1 MVHRKISYYEN
12 IMTKFASYLTFLP
25 VFIALSLMNIRAF
38 SAEKSKTSRWT
49 AAKMFEKKDIDMDGF
64 LSFEEFKRGGNEKFL
79 KNAEKRFQTL
89 DTNQDKKVSLDE
101 LKSGWASMTRNKTN

>member
-1 MVHRKISYYEN
+1 
-12 IMTKFASYLTFLP
+12 MTKFSSYLTFLP
-25 VFIALSLMNIRAF
+25 VFVVVCLMNIRAF

-79 KNAEKRFQTL
+79 ENAEKRFQTL
-89 DTNQDKKVSLDE
+89 DTNQDKKVSLGE
-101 LKSGWASMTRNKTN
+101 LKSGWASMTRNKKK

>member
-1 MVHRKISYYEN
+1 MVHRKISSRKN
-12 IMTKFASYLTFLP
+12 IMTKFSSYLTFLP
-25 VFIALSLMNIRAF
+25 VFVVVCLMTIRAF

-49 AAKMFEKKDIDMDGF
+49 AAKMFEKKDIDIDGF
-64 LSFEEFKRGGNEKFL
+64 LSFEEFKHGGNEKFL
-79 KNAEKRFQTL
+79 KTAEKRFQTL

>member
-1 MVHRKISYYEN
+1 MVHRKISSRKN
-12 IMTKFASYLTFLP
+12 IMTKFSSYLTFLP
-25 VFIALSLMNIRAF
+25 VFVVVCLMTIRAF

-79 KNAEKRFQTL
+79 QNAEKRFQTL
-89 DTNQDKKVSLDE
+89 DTNQDKKVSPGE
-101 LKSGWASMTRNKTN
+101 LKSGWASMTRNKKK